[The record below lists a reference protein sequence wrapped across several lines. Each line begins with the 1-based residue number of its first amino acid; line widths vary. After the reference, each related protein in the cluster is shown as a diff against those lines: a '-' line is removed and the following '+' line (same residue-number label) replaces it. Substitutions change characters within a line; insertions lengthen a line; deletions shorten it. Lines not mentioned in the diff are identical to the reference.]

1 MTYNPHRK
9 TLGQKLRE
17 MRRKAKTI
25 FPLLGPSNM
34 PTPKLLTGTVR
45 GDSSIKKTV
54 RVAKVFLAQ
63 PGVNWLMLVL
73 LFSIVINGI
82 FFVRNKELKA
92 QADTA
97 VVLINPNNSND
108 VIVLK
113 SELISSETELRKC
126 VVDLMKK
133 RD

>member
-1 MTYNPHRK
+1 
-9 TLGQKLRE
+9 
-17 MRRKAKTI
+17 
-25 FPLLGPSNM
+25 M